1 MLDNIFINKQLDYYE
16 GMGVFHYLQLAKI
29 KEGFEQGLTI
39 EQVAIYALPEMD
51 WLKMDMILRGILD
64 HVDVSWYADWHY
76 EHEQMLYIYYGLLNN
91 LNVSLYANTKYTAKQ
106 MHELYSGLLMGLDIS
121 KFADAAYS
129 AEQMKLIRWGILNG
143 FDVNSYANPA
153 IPVEEMRIR
162 YEKFMT
168 HKT

>member
-29 KEGFEQGLTI
+29 KEDFEQGLTI

-76 EHEQMLYIYYGLLNN
+76 EHEQMLCIYYGLLNN
-91 LNVSLYANTKYTAKQ
+91 LNVSLYASTKYSAKQ
-106 MHELYSGLLMGLDIS
+106 MHEIYTGLLMGIDVS
-121 KFADAAYS
+121 PYADERYS
-129 AEQMKLIRWGILNG
+129 AEQMKMIRWGILNG
-143 FDVNSYANPA
+143 FDVSIYANPKC
-153 IPVEEMRIR
+153 R
-162 YEKFMT
+162 
-168 HKT
+168 

>member
-1 MLDNIFINKQLDYYE
+1 MLDNSLINSQLDYYE
-16 GMGVFHYLQLAKI
+16 GMGKFHYLQLAKI

-76 EHEQMLYIYYGLLNN
+76 EHEQMLCIYYGLLNN
-91 LNVSLYANTKYTAKQ
+91 LNVSLYASTKYSAKQ
-106 MHELYSGLLMGLDIS
+106 MHEIYTGLLMGIDVS
-121 KFADAAYS
+121 PYTDERYS

-143 FDVNSYANPA
+143 FDISSYADPA
-153 IPVEEMRIR
+153 IPVEEMKEM
-162 YEKFMT
+162 YEALKN
-168 HKT
+168 